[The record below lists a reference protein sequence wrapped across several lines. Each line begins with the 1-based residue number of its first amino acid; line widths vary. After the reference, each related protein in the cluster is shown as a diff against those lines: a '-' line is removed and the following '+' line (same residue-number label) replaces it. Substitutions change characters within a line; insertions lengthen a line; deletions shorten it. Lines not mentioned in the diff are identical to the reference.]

1 MQLEEILNLPVPALA
16 AHNGCVLWLW
26 FTNNHILEAGKC
38 IEHWGF
44 EVKTVLTWEKV
55 TKAGTTHI
63 GTGHW
68 LRNSTEHCILG
79 VRGKVASFLATKT
92 GEQSTNNN

>member
-1 MQLEEILNLPVPALA
+1 MNRRGYHPHRVS
-16 AHNGCVLWLW
+16 GVLWLW